1 MKEFDGNKSIC
12 GGSLLIKMRFLESVF
27 QIPKPLISFQLHSKR
42 PGPRKLFIV
51 DRIDCCSKEIITTR
65 HPCIEEAIAE
75 VTRIV
80 KELPSATRTTIEVL
94 EVDD

>member
-1 MKEFDGNKSIC
+1 
-12 GGSLLIKMRFLESVF
+12 MRFLESVF
-27 QIPKPLISFQLHSKR
+27 QIPKPLISFQLRSKR
-42 PGPRKLFIV
+42 PRAQKAFYCRP
-51 DRIDCCSKEIITTR
+51 DRLLQEGD
-65 HPCIEEAIAE
+65 HHNLPPVIEEAIAE